1 MAIFMAGPLG
11 SGGFERCVERCGER
25 GAGGAGLPGGH
36 AIIPAARREG
46 QGGRARS
53 ILTVAERAFKLLNVC
68 SAPAADDRTA
78 LARIRDAA
86 LACFAEAG
94 VAATT
99 VRQVAE
105 RAGVSP
111 ALVIHHYGS
120 KAALRKA
127 CDAYVAAFLRERKSA
142 AMRAGPGLDPLA
154 LLRPEDDRV
163 PLLPYLARVLA
174 EGSPEVDALVDEL
187 VADAE
192 GYLAEGV
199 ASGTV
204 RPHDHP
210 HAVATVLTLWSL
222 GGLALHRHVHRLLGV
237 DLTAPMS
244 QLLTASGYVGGATE
258 ILGRGLIEPAIFER
272 LARAAAAAPDAT
284 EEEA

>member
-1 MAIFMAGPLG
+1 MNMRSA
-11 SGGFERCVERCGER
+11 S
-25 GAGGAGLPGGH
+25 
-36 AIIPAARREG
+36 AA
-46 QGGRARS
+46 S
-53 ILTVAERAFKLLNVC
+53 
-68 SAPAADDRTA
+68 PDDRTTV
-78 LARIRDAA
+78 ARIRDAA

-99 VRQVAE
+99 VRHVAE

-120 KAALRKA
+120 KAALRTA
-127 CDAYVAAFLRERKSA
+127 CDAYVAAFLRERKTA
-142 AMRAGPGLDPLA
+142 AMRAGPGFDPLA

-163 PLLPYLARVLA
+163 PLLPYLARVLG

-192 GYLAEGV
+192 RYLSEGV

-210 HAVATVLTLWSL
+210 AGVAAVLTLWSL
-222 GGLALHRHVHRLLGV
+222 GALTLHRHVRRLVGV
-237 DLTAPMS
+237 DLTAPAA
-244 QLLTASGYVGGATE
+244 QVLTATGYVAPAME
-258 ILGRGLIEPAIFER
+258 ILSRGLVDPAIYDR
-272 LARAAAAAPDAT
+272 LARAAADAASDAP
-284 EEEA
+284 EEAP

>member
-1 MAIFMAGPLG
+1 M
-11 SGGFERCVERCGER
+11 
-25 GAGGAGLPGGH
+25 
-36 AIIPAARREG
+36 
-46 QGGRARS
+46 RS
-53 ILTVAERAFKLLNVC
+53 AT
-68 SAPAADDRTA
+68 SSPPDDRTA
-78 LARIRDAA
+78 VARIRDAA

-94 VAATT
+94 VAGTT

-111 ALVIHHYGS
+111 ALVIHHFGS

-127 CDAYVAAFLRERKSA
+127 CDAYVAAFVRERKTA

-204 RPHDHP
+204 RPLDHP
-210 HAVATVLTLWSL
+210 KGVAAVLTLWSL
-222 GGLALHRHVHRLLGV
+222 GALTLHRHVRRLVGV
-237 DLTAPMS
+237 DLTGSGA
-244 QLLTASGYVGGATE
+244 QLLTTTGYVGPAME
-258 ILGRGLIEPAIFER
+258 ILSRGLVDPAIYER
-272 LARAAAAAPDAT
+272 LARGAADGAPAAPDAPDR
-284 EEEA
+284 EVDEEA

>member
-1 MAIFMAGPLG
+1 MNMR
-11 SGGFERCVERCGER
+11 S
-25 GAGGAGLPGGH
+25 
-36 AIIPAARREG
+36 AA
-46 QGGRARS
+46 
-53 ILTVAERAFKLLNVC
+53 
-68 SAPAADDRTA
+68 SASPDDRTA
-78 LARIRDAA
+78 VARIRDAA

-111 ALVIHHYGS
+111 ALVIHHFGS

-127 CDAYVAAFLRERKSA
+127 CDAYVAAFVRERKSA

-204 RPHDHP
+204 RPLDHP
-210 HAVATVLTLWSL
+210 KGVAAVLTVWSL
-222 GGLALHRHVHRLLGV
+222 GALTLHGHVRRLLGV
-237 DLTAPMS
+237 DLTAPAA
-244 QLLTASGYVGGATE
+244 QVLTATGYVGPAME
-258 ILGRGLIEPAIFER
+258 ILSRGLVDPAIYER
-272 LARAAAAAPDAT
+272 LARGAAEAVPDAPDPDSDL
-284 EEEA
+284 EVDEEAR

>member
-1 MAIFMAGPLG
+1 MMNMRSA
-11 SGGFERCVERCGER
+11 S
-25 GAGGAGLPGGH
+25 
-36 AIIPAARREG
+36 AA
-46 QGGRARS
+46 
-53 ILTVAERAFKLLNVC
+53 N
-68 SAPAADDRTA
+68 PDDRTA
-78 LARIRDAA
+78 VARIRDAA

-99 VRQVAE
+99 VRRVAE

-111 ALVIHHYGS
+111 ALVIHHFGS

-127 CDAYVAAFLRERKSA
+127 CDAYVAAFVRERKTA

-163 PLLPYLARVLA
+163 PLLAYLARVLA

-204 RPHDHP
+204 RPLDHP
-210 HAVATVLTLWSL
+210 QGVAAVLTLWSL
-222 GGLALHRHVHRLLGV
+222 GALTLHRHVRRLVGV
-237 DLTAPMS
+237 DLTAPAA
-244 QLLTASGYVGGATE
+244 QLLTTNGYVGPAME
-258 ILGRGLIEPAIFER
+258 ILSRGLVDPAIYER
-272 LARAAAAAPDAT
+272 LTGAADSAAPDASDP
-284 EEEA
+284 EVDEEAR

>member
-1 MAIFMAGPLG
+1 MVNM
-11 SGGFERCVERCGER
+11 
-25 GAGGAGLPGGH
+25 
-36 AIIPAARREG
+36 
-46 QGGRARS
+46 
-53 ILTVAERAFKLLNVC
+53 C
-68 SAPAADDRTA
+68 SAAPVPPDDRTA
-78 LARIRDAA
+78 VARIRDAA

-94 VAATT
+94 VAAST

-111 ALVIHHYGS
+111 ALVIHHFGS
-120 KAALRKA
+120 KAALRQA
-127 CDAYVAAFLRERKSA
+127 CDAYVVAFVRERKTA

-204 RPHDHP
+204 RPLDHP
-210 HAVATVLTLWSL
+210 KGVAAVLTLWSL
-222 GGLALHRHVHRLLGV
+222 GALSLHRHVRRRLGV
-237 DLTAPMS
+237 DLTGSAAHA
-244 QLLTASGYVGGATE
+244 LTATGYVAPAME
-258 ILGRGLIEPAIFER
+258 ILSRGLVDPAIYER
-272 LARAAAAAPDAT
+272 MARGVADAAPVDP
-284 EEEA
+284 EEER